1 MRYLRIIPAVLILL
15 AGCAGPATGPL
26 KGVLVVYPAGM
37 EMQRLNMVLDRVQKQ
52 VDTVEPEDV
61 FDFSVCTTEEF
72 QGDLKTR
79 RTVLFLADDRSEL
92 PEELEPSGGIYL
104 GEDLWASDQYVLGV
118 VMPEFDD
125 WEILSER
132 LESVYDRHIRHHI
145 YGSFVSTQ
153 MTSPARI
160 DSLLELGFSMDIP
173 KSYSLADWD
182 PETGFIQYQRRVSED
197 CLLLL
202 SIRWIEDDMVLSPGE
217 AVTWREA
224 VARNHFHAAS
234 ADSVDRS
241 RVQVEP
247 LNLRGLEGW
256 KLLGMWR
263 NPEYLNAGAFTSYV
277 LRSDGRRY
285 LLDMVV
291 FHERREKEPYI
302 REGWLIMNTFMPG
315 EDNGR

>member
-1 MRYLRIIPAVLILL
+1 MRYFRILPAFLLLL

-26 KGVLVVYPAGM
+26 KGVLVVYPDGTEA
-37 EMQRLNMVLDRVQKQ
+37 QLLDTVLERIQKQ

-61 FDFSVCTTEEF
+61 FDFSVCTVEEF

-79 RTVLFLADDRSEL
+79 RTVLFLADDRSGL
-92 PEELEPSGGIYL
+92 PEDLEPSGGIYL

-118 VMPEFDD
+118 VMSEFDD
-125 WEILSER
+125 WPALSDR
-132 LESVYDRHIRHHI
+132 LETIYDRHLHLHI

-182 PETGFIQYQRRVSED
+182 PEAGFIQYQRRVSDD

-202 SIRWIEDDMVLSPGE
+202 TVRWIEDDMVLAPEE
-217 AVTWREA
+217 AVNWREA
-224 VARNHFHAAS
+224 VARNHFYAAE

-247 LNLRGLEGW
+247 LDLRGLEGW

-285 LLDMVV
+285 LLDTEV

-302 REGWLIMNTFMPG
+302 REGWLIMNTFIPG
-315 EDNGR
+315 EENGR